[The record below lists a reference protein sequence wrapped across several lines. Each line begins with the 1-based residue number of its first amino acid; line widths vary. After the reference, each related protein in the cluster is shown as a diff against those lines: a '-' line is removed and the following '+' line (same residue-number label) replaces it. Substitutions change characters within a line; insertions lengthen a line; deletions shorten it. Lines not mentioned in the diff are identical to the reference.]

1 MAPQF
6 CREWLDHYRG
16 LSLVTSVIVLQLS
29 FILAQVI
36 FWSYLVAQ
44 APLRLIFGAAALDL
58 RLHAV
63 SFILLVIGIA
73 AYWLLSWED
82 LEAVLWPYAALSGA
96 LPQFPGRWL
105 ILPEIIPADFV
116 HEYGRTRAAWHATV
130 GAWIPPISW
139 LVSLAILWVDAVF
152 FWLLVLVDLCAVLLV
167 VFVPL
172 ALCAALAWLL
182 FALADGLKALLPI
195 EGESRLPIMALALW
209 AVGESALYVIGV
221 LQYLGFLSR

>member
-1 MAPQF
+1 MAPQL
-6 CREWLDHYRG
+6 CRERLDHYRG
-16 LSLVTSVIVLQLS
+16 LSGHQRDRAAAHLHPGAGDFLVVPGRPGAAASDI
-29 FILAQVI
+29 
-36 FWSYLVAQ
+36 
-44 APLRLIFGAAALDL
+44 RAAALDL

-63 SFILLVIGIA
+63 SFILLAVGIA

-82 LEAVLWPYAALSGA
+82 LEAVLWPYAAVSGA

-116 HEYGRTRAAWHATV
+116 HEYGRTRAAWHSTV

-152 FWLLVLVDLCAVLLV
+152 FRLLVLVDLCAVLLV

-209 AVGESALYVIGV
+209 AVGESALYVISV